1 MKSRI
6 IAERYASALLNVA
19 KNRGEM
25 ENVLG
30 EMTFLKKLVAENPGL
45 KRFLESPH
53 ITQEDK
59 NSLVR
64 KILSPILTKTSVNFL
79 LLLVR
84 KYRLLYLTEIIEEY
98 QKVYDAE
105 MSIQRADVTTVFP
118 LDDTLIEKLS
128 NTVERILKKH
138 VILCFYI
145 DPKIIGGLIIRT
157 PSLIIDGSIRRK
169 LLDMRYTL
177 SSLKVS

>member
-30 EMTFLKKLVAENPGL
+30 EMTFLKKLLSENPGL

-59 NSLVR
+59 
-64 KILSPILTKTSVNFL
+64 KSVNFL

-157 PSLIIDGSIRRK
+157 PSLIINGSIRRK